1 MNEELNKQ
9 IWENTLQTCEYVSG
23 FENSHSTLTLR
34 CVKHNHIF
42 TTKYENVRR
51 ASRAHHVCPI
61 CKEEDKIQKRIANGA
76 VVVNCAY
83 CGKQFIK
90 PASKI
95 HSKSELYF
103 CCREH
108 KDMAQRVESGEKF
121 DIIRPD
127 HYADGH
133 KNYRLKAL
141 NTYTHQCA
149 ICGWSEDVD
158 VLEVHHIDEC
168 RENNDIDNLIILC
181 PICHRK
187 LASHKYVL
195 INREQIIKKE

>member
-1 MNEELNKQ
+1 MSEELNKQ

-23 FENSHSTLTLR
+23 FENSQSTLTLR

-76 VVVNCAY
+76 VMVNCAY

-90 PASKI
+90 PASKVR
-95 HSKSELYF
+95 SKSELYF

-108 KDMAQRVESGEKF
+108 KDLAQRVESGEQF
-121 DIIRPD
+121 DSMRPN
-127 HYADGH
+127 HYKDGMYW
-133 KNYRLKAL
+133 YRQKAL
-141 NTYTHQCA
+141 SHYEHQCA
-149 ICGWSEDVD
+149 ICGWNEDVD
-158 VLEVHHIDEC
+158 VLEVHHIDEN

-181 PICHRK
+181 PTCHRK
-187 LASHKYVL
+187 LTSHKYVL